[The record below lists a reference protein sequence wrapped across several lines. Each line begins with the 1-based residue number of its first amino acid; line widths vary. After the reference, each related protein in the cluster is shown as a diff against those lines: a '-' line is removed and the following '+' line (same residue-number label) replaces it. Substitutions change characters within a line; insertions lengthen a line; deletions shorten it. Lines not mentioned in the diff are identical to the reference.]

1 MTGLAGELS
10 PDHVNLRAAPELASA
25 ISRELPEQVARA
37 LAEDIGAGDVTAA
50 LIPADTLARA
60 TLVTREPMILCG
72 SAWLEE
78 TFRQLDRHVK
88 VRWRAAEGAAVAS
101 DAQLCEIHGRAR
113 SILTGERC
121 ALNFLQT
128 LSGTATITRQYA
140 DAVAGTHCRILD
152 TRKTLPGLRLAQKY
166 AVRCGGG
173 DNHRLGLYDRVLI
186 KENHI
191 IAAGS
196 IPAAIRAAR
205 RANPGIG
212 VEVEVETLQELHVA
226 LNEAPDYILLDE
238 FSLDDM
244 RTAVGERNAVNSKAL
259 LEASGSVD
267 LNSLAKIAATGVD
280 FVSIGA
286 LTKSVRAIDL
296 SLRFQTL

>member
-1 MTGLAGELS
+1 
-10 PDHVNLRAAPELASA
+10 
-25 ISRELPEQVARA
+25 VARA
-37 LAEDIGAGDVTAA
+37 LEEDIGTGDVTAA
-50 LIPADTLARA
+50 LIPTETLARA

-72 SAWLEE
+72 AAWLEE
-78 TFRQLDRHVK
+78 TFRQIDRQVK
-88 VRWRAAEGAAVAS
+88 VEWLATEGSHVAADAA
-101 DAQLCEIHGRAR
+101 LCEIRGRAR

-128 LSGTATITRQYA
+128 LSGTATVTRRYA

-173 DNHRLGLYDRVLI
+173 HNHRLGLYDRVLI

-191 IAAGS
+191 VAAGS
-196 IPAAIRAAR
+196 IPAAIRTAR
-205 RANPGIG
+205 RNTPGI
-212 VEVEVETLQELHVA
+212 EVEVETENLDEFRIA
-226 LNEAPDYILLDE
+226 LAEAPDYIMLDD
-238 FSLDDM
+238 FTLDDM
-244 RTAVGERNAVNSKAL
+244 RSAVSERNAAGSRAR

-267 LNSLAKIAATGVD
+267 IESLVKIAATGVD

-286 LTKSVRAIDL
+286 LTKHVRAIDL